1 MGGTMYPGKGQ
12 PMYLAS
18 SGSAREPVWL
28 TPGNGDPTIPT
39 ARSSVGIAVNPGCQT
54 DVNVLFAVAP
64 AGTAFNVMY
73 DIDPTFATEYIL
85 EAVAATADRL
95 YTFTTQ
101 NIRLSGFI
109 RITNAGGQNISGAWL
124 QQTV

>member
-1 MGGTMYPGKGQ
+1 MYPGKGI
-12 PMYLAS
+12 PLYRAS

-28 TPGNGDPTIPT
+28 TPGNGDPTIPS
-39 ARSSVGIAVNPGCQT
+39 ASSSIGVPVNPGCQT
-54 DVNVLFAVAP
+54 DVNVLFAAAP

-73 DIDPTFATEYIL
+73 DINPTFANEYIL
-85 EAVAATADRL
+85 EAIAATADTL

-109 RITNAGGQNISGAWL
+109 RITNAGGQDINGAWL

>member
-1 MGGTMYPGKGQ
+1 MVGTMYPGQGI

-18 SGSAREPVWL
+18 SNPREPVW
-28 TPGNGDPTIPT
+28 TAPGVADPVIPDGE
-39 ARSSVGIAVNPGCQT
+39 SSIGIAVNPGCQT
-54 DVNVLFAVAP
+54 DVNVLFNAAP
-64 AGTAFNVMY
+64 TGTAFNVMY
-73 DIDPTFATEYIL
+73 DIDPTFANEYIL
-85 EAVAATADRL
+85 EAVTASADTL

-109 RITNAGGQNISGAWL
+109 RITNAGGEDITKALL

>member
-1 MGGTMYPGKGQ
+1 MATMYPGKGI

-18 SGSAREPVWL
+18 SNPREPVWL
-28 TPGNGDPTIPT
+28 SAGVADPVIPDT
-39 ARSSVGIAVNPGCQT
+39 DSSIGIAVNPGCQT
-54 DVNVLFAVAP
+54 DINVLFDAAP

-73 DIDPTFATEYIL
+73 DIDPSFGDEYIL
-85 EAVAATADRL
+85 EAVAASADTL

-109 RITNAGGQNISGAWL
+109 RITNAGGQDINGAWL

>member
-1 MGGTMYPGKGQ
+1 MGNMYPGKGT
-12 PMYLAS
+12 PLYLAS
-18 SGSAREPVWL
+18 ADGREPVWL
-28 TPGNGDPTIPT
+28 SPGVADPVIPDT
-39 ARSSVGIAVNPGCQT
+39 DSSIGIAVNPGCQT
-54 DVNVLFAVAP
+54 DINVLFDGGP

-73 DIDPTFATEYIL
+73 AIEPDFASEYIL
-85 EAVAATADRL
+85 EAVAATADTL

-109 RITNAGGQNISGAWL
+109 RIMNTGGVQINGAWL

>member
-1 MGGTMYPGKGQ
+1 MATMYPGKGI
-12 PMYLAS
+12 PLYLAS

-28 TPGNGDPTIPT
+28 SPGVADPTIPT
-39 ARSSVGIAVNPGCQT
+39 ARSSIGIAVNPGCQT
-54 DVNVLFAVAP
+54 DVNVLFAAAP

-73 DIDPTFATEYIL
+73 DIDPAFGDEYIL
-85 EAVAATADRL
+85 EAVAASADTL

-109 RITNAGGQNISGAWL
+109 RITNAGGQSIEGAWL

>member
-18 SGSAREPVWL
+18 SNPREPVWL
-28 TPGNGDPTIPT
+28 SPGVADTVIPDT
-39 ARSSVGIAVNPGCQT
+39 DSSIGIAVNPGCQT
-54 DVNVLFAVAP
+54 DVNVLFDAAP

-73 DIDPTFATEYIL
+73 DIDPAFGDEYIL
-85 EAVAATADRL
+85 EAIAATADTL
-95 YTFTTQ
+95 YTFSTQ

-109 RITNAGGQNISGAWL
+109 RITNAGGQDINGAWL

>member
-1 MGGTMYPGKGQ
+1 MAGTMYPGKGQ
-12 PMYLAS
+12 PLYLAS
-18 SGSAREPVWL
+18 SNPREPVWESA
-28 TPGNGDPTIPT
+28 GVGEATIPSG
-39 ARSSVGIAVNPGCQT
+39 SSSIGIAVNPGCQT
-54 DVNVLFAVAP
+54 DVNVLFAAAP

-73 DIDPTFATEYIL
+73 DIDPAFGDEYIL
-85 EAVAATADRL
+85 EAVAASADTL

-109 RITNAGGQNISGAWL
+109 RITNAGGQNITGAWL